1 MNREQR
7 LLEAKKLKKM
17 WREEKSSNEEE
28 EATED
33 TTEAGDYSVE
43 VGEDNREEEEKW
55 PEVGDWEK
63 LFDFRS
69 NTAPQKTKM
78 ILTKAWLIALSPH

>member
-1 MNREQR
+1 MKDEEKTSLLRKQDTKQDKSKMSREQR

-43 VGEDNREEEEKW
+43 VGEDNREEEEK
-55 PEVGDWEK
+55 
-63 LFDFRS
+63 
-69 NTAPQKTKM
+69 
-78 ILTKAWLIALSPH
+78 